1 MHLFTL
7 PSLKT
12 KTYGLSIVY
21 IFMSFLYYAPIF
33 IVNQMSMNAYVSM
46 MAFSAVEFVG
56 YVTMIVI

>member
-1 MHLFTL
+1 MNFMHLFTL

-33 IVNQMSMNAYVSM
+33 IVNQLSMNAYVSM
-46 MAFSAVEFVG
+46 MAFSAV
-56 YVTMIVI
+56 